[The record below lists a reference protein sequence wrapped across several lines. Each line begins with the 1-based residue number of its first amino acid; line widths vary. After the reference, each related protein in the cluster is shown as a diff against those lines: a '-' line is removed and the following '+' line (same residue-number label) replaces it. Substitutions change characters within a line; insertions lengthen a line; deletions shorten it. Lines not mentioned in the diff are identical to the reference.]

1 MPLLDPRRDFIVF
14 WNPFADLTEA
24 CKLFSAEVTLSY
36 SSGWSDLART
46 KFIAFYEVIHVDELS
61 AQSTA
66 DVEIHS
72 TVYVRPSGSLDKG
85 YQVWSACLQEGI
97 VLVDTAKKLV
107 SNGIDGGVFLTL
119 TEGDFLEL
127 PFNFGER
134 KKLQSLISMAV
145 KEVSAKSQGFFYPY
159 SLTRLAVFFCL

>member
-1 MPLLDPRRDFIVF
+1 MSVNLKKTKGWGDLSSEELL
-14 WNPFADLTEA
+14 
-24 CKLFSAEVTLSY
+24 
-36 SSGWSDLART
+36 
-46 KFIAFYEVIHVDELS
+46 
-61 AQSTA
+61 
-66 DVEIHS
+66 
-72 TVYVRPSGSLDKG
+72 
-85 YQVWSACLQEGI
+85 SACLQEGI
-97 VLVDTAKKLV
+97 VLDTAKKLV

-159 SLTRLAVFFCL
+159 SLYSCPGREKNPTRPRMNAQGLEQSRWANFFKF